1 MKSKPGKL
9 ILVVGI
15 FTLICALLPYVWMM
29 IFYKSAEMDDIIALL
44 LISLFFGILS
54 AFLLLH
60 YRNYRIEIDDNS
72 IYLTNMFGNKK
83 VMNLSEVIEVDYNKN
98 LKFIVLRTA
107 NNSLKVDSIYVDILH
122 FFDRNKFSEKLMDVL
137 EEE

>member
-29 IFYKSAEMDDIIALL
+29 IFYKSAEIGDIIALL